1 MSKDI
6 LFRHI
11 IQFAALSFNLIYINV
26 FLVFTRM
33 DCLILNFATFG
44 LFCRDIFMQP
54 GLHSQS
60 WVSAIF
66 LSLFA
71 IKFNLEAQKLKDS
84 LFSMY
89 YQMDQTSKQWIG
101 IFERLPIG
109 VLLINGERVV
119 HFNDQMSKIVGKEIT
134 KEVVS
139 SVTHV
144 K

>member
-1 MSKDI
+1 
-6 LFRHI
+6 
-11 IQFAALSFNLIYINV
+11 
-26 FLVFTRM
+26 M

-44 LFCRDIFMQP
+44 LFCRDVLMQP

-89 YQMDQTSKQWIG
+89 YQMDQTSK
-101 IFERLPIG
+101 
-109 VLLINGERVV
+109 
-119 HFNDQMSKIVGKEIT
+119 
-134 KEVVS
+134 
-139 SVTHV
+139 
-144 K
+144 